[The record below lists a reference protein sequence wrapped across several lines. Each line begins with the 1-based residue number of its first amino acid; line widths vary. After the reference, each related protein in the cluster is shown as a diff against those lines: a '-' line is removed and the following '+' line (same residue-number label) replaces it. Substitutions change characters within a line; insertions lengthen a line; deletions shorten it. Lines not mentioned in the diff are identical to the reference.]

1 MLFIYHPDQT
11 DETNKKT
18 KERKKSK
25 TPSNQTTFEIDDK
38 KDDENLWCKHSN
50 KSNNERRTK
59 ECFKAS
65 ETLKN
70 RWRCK
75 ENEEEDE
82 QYSNGFVKEER
93 EKKMGI
99 YRKKRS
105 VLDKAL

>member
-50 KSNNERRTK
+50 KSNTMK
-59 ECFKAS
+59 E
-65 ETLKN
+65 ELKN
-70 RWRCK
+70 VSKQAKPWRTV
-75 ENEEEDE
+75 EDA
-82 QYSNGFVKEER
+82 
-93 EKKMGI
+93 KKM
-99 YRKKRS
+99 KKKMNNIQMDS
-105 VLDKAL
+105 